1 MTPITITKITI
12 GIVASLTGVV
22 AYDDLTL
29 TSTEVQQVREM
40 VDFTPNED
48 LIYKTILLDKKN
60 VEFDL
65 SKITKKEVDEML
77 MGTMLKL
84 GIKQQDLIDKIM
96 KGESINFDEEIY
108 NNSKEKTSLIRSI

>member
-65 SKITKKEVDEML
+65 SKITKKEVDDML
-77 MGTMLKL
+77 LSVMLKL
-84 GIKQQDLIDKIM
+84 GDTREDIM
-96 KGESINFDEEIY
+96 KEAMKEGRVNFDKRIKDK
-108 NNSKEKTSLIRSI
+108 SKEKTSILRII